1 MEKMVDYSDQYL
13 TVLNM
18 APINTV
24 HPSSDLTNTS
34 GQTLLCVRS
43 APEGINWIAAA
54 WTPSGTRNLLKIF
67 HLTT

>member
-1 MEKMVDYSDQYL
+1 MDYRDQYL

-18 APINTV
+18 APINAV
-24 HPSSDLTNTS
+24 NPSPNLINIS

-54 WTPSGTRNLLKIF
+54 WTPSGTCNLLRILY
-67 HLTT
+67 LTI